1 MNFQVFYIK
10 NANAVFR
17 PRPQA
22 KGKRK
27 AHNCTS
33 ASYIVIYLQKK
44 IKHKIKKPHKNVRL
58 FIIAVKP

>member
-1 MNFQVFYIK
+1 MIFQVFYIK
-10 NANAVFR
+10 MRTQFFR

-33 ASYIVIYLQKK
+33 ALYILIYLQKK
-44 IKHKIKKPHKNVRL
+44 IKHKTKKASRKC
-58 FIIAVKP
+58 